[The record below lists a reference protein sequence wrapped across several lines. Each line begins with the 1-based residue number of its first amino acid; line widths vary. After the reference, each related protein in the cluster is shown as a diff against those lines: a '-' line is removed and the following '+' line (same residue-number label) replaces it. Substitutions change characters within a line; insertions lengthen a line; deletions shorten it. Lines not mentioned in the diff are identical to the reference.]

1 MTRRPF
7 VDDDVPAALALM
19 RSSLGDGRVP
29 RTEAFFRWKHLES
42 PFGRSIGLVEVDEAD
57 GDNAPLVAL
66 RMFQRWGLLLGAQP
80 IEAVRAVDTATA
92 PQAQGKG
99 HFKRLTLAA
108 VDEATAAGIDL
119 VFNTP
124 NEKSGAGYL
133 KMGWV
138 EVGKPGV
145 WLRAG
150 WPGASTLD
158 DIVPD
163 PVLLAARHGQD
174 PIEDER
180 LRTRRSEAF
189 WRWRY
194 VDVPGIAYRMVLE
207 GTATAIVRRQ
217 TRRGIPEVT
226 IVELLHSFTWRGARD
241 ARRLVVAIAR
251 SGGGLMVSSM
261 ATLPSTTAGVLASAG
276 FVWTPLGP
284 NLFTRGLC
292 VGRLAQVPSTLRQW
306 CVSVGDL
313 ELF

>member
-7 VDDDVPAALALM
+7 ADDDVPAALALM

-42 PFGRSIGLVEVDEAD
+42 PFGRSLGLVEVGE
-57 GDNAPLVAL
+57 GERERESLVAL
-66 RMFQRWGLLLGAQP
+66 RMFQRWGLQRGAQP

-92 PQAQGKG
+92 PHAQGKG

-158 DIVPD
+158 DAVPD
-163 PVLLAARHGQD
+163 PVLLAARHEQA
-174 PIEDER
+174 PTDEQR
-180 LRTRRSEAF
+180 LRTRRGEAY

-194 VDVPGIAYRMVLE
+194 IDIPGIAYRMVVE
-207 GTATAIVRRQ
+207 GAATAIVRRQ
-217 TRRGIPEVT
+217 LRRGIAEVT
-226 IVELLHSFTWRGARD
+226 IVELLHPSTLRGSRD
-241 ARRLVVAIAR
+241 ARRLVMSIAR
-251 SGGGLMVSSM
+251 SGGGLIVSAMAPMPSM
-261 ATLPSTTAGVLASAG
+261 MAAVLASTG
-276 FVWTPLGP
+276 FIWTSLGP
-284 NLFTRGLC
+284 
-292 VGRLAQVPSTLRQW
+292 RLMARDLGSERLGKVPGHRSDWAL
-306 CVSVGDL
+306 SIGDL

>member
-42 PFGRSIGLVEVDEAD
+42 PFGRSLGLVEVGEGD
-57 GDNAPLVAL
+57 GDSLVAL
-66 RMFQRWGLLLGAQP
+66 RMFQRWGLQRGAQP

-108 VDEATAAGIDL
+108 VDDATAAGVDL

-124 NEKSGAGYL
+124 NEKSGPGYL

-150 WPGASTLD
+150 WPGVSTLD
-158 DIVPD
+158 DAVPD
-163 PVLLAARHGQD
+163 PVFLAARHGQATT
-174 PIEDER
+174 EDER
-180 LRTRRSEAF
+180 LRTRRSEAY

-194 VDVPGIAYRMVLE
+194 VDIPGIAYRMVVE

-217 TRRGIPEVT
+217 PRRGVPELT
-226 IVELLHSFTWRGARD
+226 IVELLHPLTWRGSRD
-241 ARRLVVAIAR
+241 ARRLVVTIAR

-261 ATLPSTTAGVLASAG
+261 ASLPSTTAAVLASAG
-276 FVWTPLGP
+276 FVWMPLGP
-284 NLFTRGLC
+284 TLFARSLC
-292 VGRLAQVPSTLRQW
+292 KDR
-306 CVSVGDL
+306 VSEAPGSLGWAMAIGDL

>member
-42 PFGRSIGLVEVDEAD
+42 PFGRSLGLVEVGEAA
-57 GDNAPLVAL
+57 GEPLVAL
-66 RMFQRWGLLLGAQP
+66 RMFQRWGLQRGAQA

-92 PQAQGKG
+92 PHAQGKG

-108 VDEATAAGIDL
+108 VEEATGAGIDL

-158 DIVPD
+158 DMVPD
-163 PVLLAARHGQD
+163 PVLLAARHTQTPTD
-174 PIEDER
+174 DER
-180 LRTRRSEAF
+180 LRTRQSEAY

-194 VDVPGIAYRMVLE
+194 VDIPGISYRMVLQ
-207 GTATAIVRRQ
+207 GTATAILRRQ
-217 TRRGIPEVT
+217 MRRGISEVT
-226 IVELLHSFTWRGARD
+226 IVELLHPRTWRGSRD
-241 ARRLVVAIAR
+241 ARRLVTVIAR
-251 SGGGLMVSSM
+251 SGGGLMVSAM
-261 ATLPSTTAGVLASAG
+261 ASLPSTTAALLASAG

-292 VGRLAQVPSTLRQW
+292 LDRLIHVPSSRKQW
-306 CVSVGDL
+306 SLTIGDL

>member
-7 VDDDVPAALALM
+7 VDDDVPGALALM

-42 PFGRSIGLVEVDEAD
+42 PFGRSIGFVEVDEAD

-66 RMFQRWGLLLGAQP
+66 RMFQRWGLQRGAQP

-108 VDEATAAGIDL
+108 VDDATAAGVDL

-124 NEKSGAGYL
+124 NEKSGPGYL

-150 WPGASTLD
+150 WPGASTLED
-158 DIVPD
+158 MVPD
-163 PVLLAARHGQD
+163 PVLLAARHPQTPTD
-174 PIEDER
+174 DER
-180 LRTRRSEAF
+180 LRTRQCEAY

-194 VDVPGIAYRMVLE
+194 VDIPGSAYRMVLQ
-207 GTATAIVRRQ
+207 GTATAIIRRQ

-226 IVELLHSFTWRGARD
+226 IVELLHPLTWRGSRD
-241 ARRLVVAIAR
+241 ARGLVVTIAR

-261 ATLPSTTAGVLASAG
+261 ASLPSTTAAVLASAG

-284 NLFTRGLC
+284 TLFARSLC
-292 VGRLAQVPSTLRQW
+292 KDR
-306 CVSVGDL
+306 VSQTPGSLGWAMAIGDL